1 MATAKDKLDVKIGD
15 LLGVLEDNKKVIRR
29 QDKMIVDLQQKN
41 DVSQSS
47 IAEAAEE
54 TQKRTKEKI
63 NLKMY
68 IMQKYLL

>member
-1 MATAKDKLDVKIGD
+1 MKIGD